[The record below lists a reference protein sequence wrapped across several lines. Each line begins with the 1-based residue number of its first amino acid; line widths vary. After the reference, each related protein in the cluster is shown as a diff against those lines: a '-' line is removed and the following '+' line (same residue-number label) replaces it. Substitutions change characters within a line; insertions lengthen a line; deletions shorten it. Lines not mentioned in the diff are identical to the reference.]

1 MSQIDGNIVIVPTII
16 SGVTGSLAF
25 MPAGLTTSSYEVTGS
40 DLETFIR
47 ETASF
52 TIDAIDNQLT
62 FKIPATASGQSQ
74 DITALFVTSSGI
86 NPRVGIGTTEPKS
99 TLEFLETSDTTR
111 GSELVLAGS
120 RTTKGA
126 IIGDSAG
133 ILNFAIPTGSAN
145 ILDSGSVGKIK
156 GIVTNETATGVE
168 GKLTLELF
176 KNVNQSED
184 VIEFGYNL
192 GHVSGLFNAVFTSSI
207 ELKDFTS
214 VGYSRLS
221 MYDFSDSLTFEVLNG
236 NITASGNISA
246 SGDIIAGNITSNGY
260 GVVSQ
265 SGNFVNNEFI
275 VAVGTNAVTSSDAL
289 AVDSDGNLGIGTPNP
304 EVRLHML
311 GEAPQTTQILMEQFN
326 NTADAPDIRTRRYRG
341 TSASRADVQIGDY
354 LFRLNVHGQD
364 DGTSELYGS
373 MRFDVDGTNQDALEW
388 GLQTRDT
395 TGTVADRITVDS
407 SGGVNILGGLEVGPT
422 LQFQTQSTPP
432 TAVAGTLYID
442 SNYDLYI
449 AQ

>member
-1 MSQIDGNIVIVPTII
+1 MAQFNESASIVPITTF
-16 SGVTGSLAF
+16 G
-25 MPAGLTTSSYEVTGS
+25 PAGEFVFFPTGTLTSSLDPGNFLASME
-40 DLETFIR
+40 

-52 TIDAIDNQLT
+52 ILEFTTSSRALQLR
-62 FKIPATASGQSQ
+62 IPATSSGQTQ
-74 DITALFVTSSGI
+74 DIIALFITSSGA
-86 NPRVGIGTTEPKS
+86 NPRVGIGTTNPQS
-99 TLEFLETSDTTR
+99 TLEFLETSDTTK

-156 GIVTNETATGVE
+156 GIVTNETSTGVE
-168 GKLTLELF
+168 GKLALELF

-236 NITASGNISA
+236 DVTASGNISA
-246 SGDIIAGNITSNGY
+246 SGDIIATNFTATGYLTATNITAS
-260 GVVSQ
+260 
-265 SGNFVNNEFI
+265 I
-275 VAVGTNAVTSSDAL
+275 
-289 AVDSDGNLGIGTPNP
+289 I
-304 EVRLHML
+304 
-311 GEAPQTTQILMEQFN
+311 
-326 NTADAPDIRTRRYRG
+326 
-341 TSASRADVQIGDY
+341 SASDNII
-354 LFRLNVHGQD
+354 
-364 DGTSELYGS
+364 
-373 MRFDVDGTNQDALEW
+373 TNTLTASSALVE
-388 GLQTRDT
+388 
-395 TGTVADRITVDS
+395 
-407 SGGVNILGGLEVGPT
+407 NT
-422 LQFQTQSTPP
+422 LQFQTQSSPP
-432 TAVAGTLYID
+432 TAVAGTLYLD